1 MDSHKVDSVDM
12 SYGYTEAPGR
22 QPYDMERASTQRSL
36 MPLSDHMDTGA
47 ARLEQTLEML
57 NVRYQS
63 LFFASAACI
72 VANAV
77 MTFLGSFGITQI
89 PSLIMSVFLI
99 INGLMIMVLDVPGT
113 PRWAGKHR
121 RNIRKNM
128 RFLTRLTGKS
138 LWLALLGATSLMTT
152 KATRSVNIFR
162 IFLSTVSTIFVFA
175 AAGTGML
182 IAVRKSLRL
191 ERVKGIIKENSKG
204 AYIDCYRKYA
214 LGDPDYGMQFQEFNR
229 MCADHTSG
237 MHQFDIVDLYIIF
250 NVLDEFQKSA
260 INEREFYEW
269 MAGSLVFL

>member
-1 MDSHKVDSVDM
+1 MG
-12 SYGYTEAPGR
+12 YGYTEAPGHMM
-22 QPYDMERASTQRSL
+22 YDVERSNSQRSV
-36 MPLSDHMDTGA
+36 MALSDHMDTGA

-63 LFFASAACI
+63 LFFASAASI
-72 VANAV
+72 VANAI
-77 MTFLGSFGITQI
+77 MTFIGSFGLTQL
-89 PSLIMSVFLI
+89 PTLIISVFLI
-99 INGLMIMVLDVPGT
+99 INGLMIMILDVPGT

-138 LWLALLGATSLMTT
+138 LWLALLGATSLITT
-152 KATRSVNIFR
+152 KSIRSVNMMR
-162 IFLSTVSTIFVFA
+162 IFLNTVCTIFVFA

-182 IAVRKSLRL
+182 IAIRKSLRL
-191 ERVKGIIKENSKG
+191 EKVKSIIKENSKG

-237 MHQFDIVDLYIIF
+237 TYQFDIVDLYIIF

>member
-1 MDSHKVDSVDM
+1 MDGEDM
-12 SYGYTEAPGR
+12 GYGYTEAPGR
-22 QPYDMERASTQRSL
+22 MPYDVENSNTHRSL
-36 MPLSDHMDTGA
+36 MPLSDQMDMGA

-63 LFFASAACI
+63 LFFAAASSI
-72 VANAV
+72 VANAI
-77 MTFLGSFGITQI
+77 MTFIGSLSLTQI
-89 PSLIMSVFLI
+89 PSLIMATFLI
-99 INGLMIMVLDVPGT
+99 INGMMIMILDVPGT

-138 LWLALLGATSLMTT
+138 LWLALLGSMSLMTIR
-152 KATRSVNIFR
+152 AARSVNVLRACFST
-162 IFLSTVSTIFVFA
+162 LSTFFVFA
-175 AAGTGML
+175 AAATGML
-182 IAVRKSLRL
+182 IAIRKSLRL
-191 ERVKGIIKENSKG
+191 ERVKSIIKENSKG

-237 MHQFDIVDLYIIF
+237 LHQFDIIDLYIIF

>member
-1 MDSHKVDSVDM
+1 MG
-12 SYGYTEAPGR
+12 YGYTEAPSHAM
-22 QPYDMERASTQRSL
+22 YDMERNNTHASSI
-36 MPLSDHMDTGA
+36 PLSEHMDTGA

-63 LFFASAACI
+63 LFFASAGCI
-72 VANAV
+72 VANAI
-77 MTFLGSFGITQI
+77 MTFFSSLGITQL
-89 PSLIMSVFLI
+89 PTLIMSIFLI

-113 PRWAGKHR
+113 PKWAGKHR
-121 RNIRKNM
+121 RSIRKNM

-138 LWLALLGATSLMTT
+138 VWLALLGATSMITV
-152 KATRSVNIFR
+152 KSIRSLNALRWFINT
-162 IFLSTVSTIFVFA
+162 LSTIFVFA

-182 IAVRKSLRL
+182 IAIRKSLRL
-191 ERVKGIIKENSKG
+191 EKVKSIIKENSKG

-237 MHQFDIVDLYIIF
+237 TYQFDIVDLYIIF